1 MPLLESG
8 SRNSRQVE
16 SMGFIRLSTKS
27 MLFGAEVPDN
37 PTRLNPELGPQG
49 SALRFLDRN
58 PAGTLHAG
66 ARVEPF
72 HGGFDAIG
80 EEYVQS
86 VHRKLHVTV
95 QG

>member
-16 SMGFIRLSTKS
+16 SMGFIRLITKS

-37 PTRLNPELGPQG
+37 PAPLNSELGPQG
-49 SALRFLDRN
+49 CALRFLDRN
-58 PAGTLHAG
+58 PAGTLRAG

-72 HGGFDAIG
+72 HGGFDTFG

-86 VHRKLHVTV
+86 VHRKLHVAL